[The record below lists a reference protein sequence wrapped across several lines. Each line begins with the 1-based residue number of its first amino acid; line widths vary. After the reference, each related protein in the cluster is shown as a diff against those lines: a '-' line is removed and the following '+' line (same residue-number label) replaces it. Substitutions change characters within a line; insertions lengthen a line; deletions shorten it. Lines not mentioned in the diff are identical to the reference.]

1 MEGITYRRRKYYHL
15 MFTISLWLTKRQNQ
29 IGKFYTGVKKQN
41 KNFTHDCDQ
50 NSWQNIQLRMVS
62 QFPGTDD
69 VHLSGRRESTETL
82 GVNSIRSKG
91 RYCFKTVLL
100 SRNLFYILLWH
111 TQIWILKWN
120 LPCSGKFV
128 SKKWVNKWHLDYFD
142 GGVWSVITLVKS
154 MWIKMRKYR
163 NEHQKVELK
172 PEVCLYCRK
181 IRTSLKMYH
190 YLTRPGQGHKSLG
203 VKARCLQV
211 SYSNM
216 FLSILA
222 FQLKHGSQKLKIVT
236 AHKILTSA
244 S

>member
-29 IGKFYTGVKKQN
+29 MGKFYTGVKKQN
-41 KNFTHDCDQ
+41 KNYTHDCDQ

-100 SRNLFYILLWH
+100 SRNLFDILLWH

-163 NEHQKVELK
+163 NEHQKIELK
-172 PEVCLYCRK
+172 PEV
-181 IRTSLKMYH
+181 SLLQENSNKSQNVS
-190 YLTRPGQGHKSLG
+190 LFNKTWTRPQITGRESK
-203 VKARCLQV
+203 V
-211 SYSNM
+211 
-216 FLSILA
+216 
-222 FQLKHGSQKLKIVT
+222 
-236 AHKILTSA
+236 LTSQLFKYVPLHFSVPA
-244 S
+244 QTLVTEAENSNCA

>member
-29 IGKFYTGVKKQN
+29 MGKFYTGVKKQN
-41 KNFTHDCDQ
+41 KNYTHDCDQ

-163 NEHQKVELK
+163 NEHQKIELK
-172 PEVCLYCRK
+172 PEV
-181 IRTSLKMYH
+181 SLLQENSNKSQNVS
-190 YLTRPGQGHKSLG
+190 LFNKTWTRPQITGRESK
-203 VKARCLQV
+203 V
-211 SYSNM
+211 
-216 FLSILA
+216 
-222 FQLKHGSQKLKIVT
+222 
-236 AHKILTSA
+236 LTSQLFKYVPLHFSVPA
-244 S
+244 QTLVTEAENSNCA